1 MGIRLVKEDTEQEI
15 LEILKRERF
24 GLNIQILSEKLGY
37 SRNTIT
43 KYLKI
48 LEDKEKVI
56 CREIGQ
62 NFIWIHKDVY
72 YDKIDKTNP
81 ISSLIFSIY
90 TAMMKNIEKIDVST
104 KKVKDLG
111 KYIAEEFNFSDYIDK
126 SYLQI
131 SNAISDSMEIAD
143 LFMKII
149 DSICKF
155 YDEYSWSSPIIVKD
169 KSIIILRM
177 HNSDLIDTPNHF
189 YLISGFIEYEM
200 NKQINEFNR
209 KIKELKN
216 PIKGNVDIVQIN
228 KEKKIVD
235 FQFEF
240 IF

>member
-1 MGIRLVKEDTEQEI
+1 MGFELVKEDTEQEI
-15 LEILKRERF
+15 LEILNRERF

-48 LEDKEKVI
+48 LEDQGKVF

-62 NFIWIHKDVY
+62 NYIWIHKDVY

-90 TAMMKNIEKIDVST
+90 TALMKNIEKIDVPP
-104 KKVKDLG
+104 KKVKELG
-111 KYIAEEFNFSDYIDK
+111 KYIAEDFNFSDYIDR
-126 SYLQI
+126 SYLKI
-131 SNAISDSMEIAD
+131 SKEISDSMEIAD
-143 LFMKII
+143 LLMKII

-155 YDEYSWSSPIIVKD
+155 YDDYTWSSPIIIKD
-169 KSIIILRM
+169 RTIIILRM
-177 HNSDLIDTPNHF
+177 HNSDLIESPNHF

-209 KIKELKN
+209 TIKELKN
-216 PIKGNVDIVQIN
+216 PIEGNVEIVQIN
-228 KEKKIVD
+228 EEKKIVD

-240 IF
+240 NF